1 MTTRKKKLPP
11 LPKSVYFA
19 TGSVPVKRV
28 KGLQDRE
35 KASGMFHWNTREI
48 WIDAELGLHAAWLTL
63 EHEKFHVVMM
73 DAGIELDEYVTE
85 RLCDTFALARV
96 AEMQR

>member
-1 MTTRKKKLPP
+1 MARKKLPP

-48 WIDAELGLHAAWLTL
+48 WIDDALGLNAAWLTL
-63 EHEKFHVVMM
+63 FHEAFHVLTM
-73 DAGIELDEYVTE
+73 DAGIELDEYTME
-85 RLCDTFALARV
+85 RLCDTYALSRV
-96 AEMQR
+96 AEMLR